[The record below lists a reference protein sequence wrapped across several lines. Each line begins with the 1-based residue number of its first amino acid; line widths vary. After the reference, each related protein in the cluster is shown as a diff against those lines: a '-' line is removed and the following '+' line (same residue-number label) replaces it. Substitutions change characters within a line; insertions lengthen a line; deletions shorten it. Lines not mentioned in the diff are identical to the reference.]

1 MVRNPVTAQAM
12 ISSAGE
18 STRRAISAD
27 TIKMPEPIIDP
38 MTSVVALVRPR
49 PLTNSGLLPAEGPPD
64 GVLELSSADVGIFVL
79 YVLPQNAQK
88 ILNCFCRGVQK
99 VSNHCYRIGPG
110 FPDLMGIDTRN
121 PANRD

>member
-1 MVRNPVTAQAM
+1 MVRKPVTTQAM
-12 ISSAGE
+12 INNPGE
-18 STRRAISAD
+18 FTSRAISAD
-27 TIKMPEPIIDP
+27 TMNIPEPIIDP
-38 MTSVVALVRPR
+38 MTRVVALVRPR
-49 PLTNSGLLPAEGPPD
+49 PLTSSALLPAEEPPD

-99 VSNHCYRIGPG
+99 VSNHGHRIGPG

-121 PANRD
+121 PANCD